1 MVLVTALFGVVV
13 VVILT
18 SNIVV
23 AVFENVHLV
32 VFVVDLVAFAVTL
45 YFIFIVGFDI
55 VFV

>member
-13 VVILT
+13 VVFLT
-18 SNIVV
+18 SNTVV

-32 VFVVDLVAFAVTL
+32 VFVVDLVAFAVTV
-45 YFIFIVGFDI
+45 YFIFIADFDI

>member
-1 MVLVTALFGVVV
+1 MVLVTALFGVVA

-32 VFVVDLVAFAVTL
+32 VFVVDLVAFAVTV
-45 YFIFIVGFDI
+45 YFIFIVDFDI